1 MRSPFLTV
9 DAVAARYQC
18 STWTVHE
25 RARLEQIPH
34 RKFAAGSSRLL
45 FIPAELD
52 QYDAGAELET
62 IDLKGG
68 GRIVRPLSIHSSVS
82 LRETEGR

>member
-1 MRSPFLTV
+1 MSVSPFLTV

-34 RKFAAGSSRLL
+34 RKFAGGSSRLL
-45 FIPAELD
+45 FIESELSAHD
-52 QYDAGAELET
+52 DGAELET
-62 IDLKGG
+62 VPLRGG
-68 GRIVRPLSIHSSVS
+68 GRIVRPIQFTKASP
-82 LRETEGR
+82 